1 MRRTFIT
8 MTLMLGTVA
17 CGPTGDDDSKSERD
31 VDKEPTAESVSWES
45 GAITPP
51 MLALGD
57 SLFHGLIGATSCQAC
72 HGADGKQGTVAPD
85 LTDPVWLHGDGSWEG
100 RRSRPASPC
109 RRSSR
114 A

>member
-17 CGPTGDDDSKSERD
+17 CGAKGDDDSKSERD

-72 HGADGKQGTVAPD
+72 QIRESEQTDRPSARWLVPPGTD
-85 LTDPVWLHGDGSWEG
+85 LSV
-100 RRSRPASPC
+100 
-109 RRSSR
+109 
-114 A
+114 